1 MKRKIVVVYWRC
13 GGQKVRFVFLG
24 GGGGVLPV
32 VVGLTATVVVGFDGS
47 GAWRWFPSCWFGFHG
62 TG

>member
-13 GGQKVRFVFLG
+13 GGQKVQFVFL

-32 VVGLTATVVVGFDGS
+32 VVGLTATVVVGFDGDC
-47 GAWRWFPSCWFGFHG
+47 GGGF
-62 TG
+62 

>member
-32 VVGLTATVVVGFDGS
+32 VVGLTATVVVGFDGDC
-47 GAWRWFPSCWFGFHG
+47 GGGF
-62 TG
+62 